1 MTMLNGRGTLDRA
14 KQQVTKMGV
23 SATRATHAVEDQ
35 TARIPSDT
43 FLVAALASVGTAIVC
58 ELTGR
63 KHMASFIGMWAPT
76 LLAFGLYNKIARAQ
90 REMDY

>member
-1 MTMLNGRGTLDRA
+1 MLNGHSTLHRA
-14 KQQVTKMGV
+14 KQGVSRIGV

-43 FLVAALASVGTAIVC
+43 FLVAAIASVGAAVFC

-63 KHMASFIGMWAPT
+63 KQTAGFIGMWAPT